1 MGAGLPA
8 MKPALSPHNLREDKM
23 PALKKI
29 LIANRGEI
37 ACRIQRTAQALGYR
51 TVAVFSDAD
60 ADALHVRMADQ
71 AVNIGPAPVQQSYL
85 NIPAILDA
93 ARRTGADAIHPGY
106 GFLSENAEFAR
117 ACQHAGITFIGPSP
131 EAIELMGSKRL
142 SKLAMLAA
150 GVPCI
155 DGYQGPEQ
163 DDATLSRE
171 AERIGYPLM
180 IKASAGGGGRGMR
193 LVHSAGELLEQLRT
207 ARSEAL
213 HGFGSDELIL
223 EQALIDPRH
232 VEVQVFGDQHGHLIH
247 LGERDCS
254 IQRRHQKVI
263 EEAPCP
269 VMTTE
274 LRQAMGDA
282 ALKAGRAVN
291 YVGAGTVEFLLDAR
305 GQFYFLEMNTRLQ
318 VEHPVTELI
327 TGLDLVAW
335 QLQVAEGLPLPL
347 RQEQVALNGHAMEV
361 RLYAEDPAQGFVP
374 QTGRI
379 EAWELALQDGV
390 RIDHGLIEGQAI
402 SPFYD
407 PMLGKII
414 AHGATREEARRKL
427 LRAVQDSVLLGVQ
440 SNQRLLASLLQ
451 HPQFISGEF
460 STGFIPSCFADHP
473 CLHPHV
479 PGAEEMAIAAALFY
493 HASAQAYLAPLA
505 GWRNNASVPLHY
517 RIGVEEQNWQVDLNA
532 LPDQPYRLTIGA
544 RTLQLKVI
552 QCDGRWA
559 TLDIDGIRQRHAY
572 RLDAG
577 QLWLSTRPGSL
588 RLIDRTQALISTQAS
603 VSSGTLK
610 APMDGAIVDVLVSE
624 GSLVSKG
631 QLLVVLEAMKMEH
644 PLKSGIDGVLK
655 RLQVQVGDQVKNRQ
669 ILLEVE

>member
-1 MGAGLPA
+1 
-8 MKPALSPHNLREDKM
+8 M
-23 PALKKI
+23 PAIHKI

-60 ADALHVRMADQ
+60 AEALHVQMADQ

-85 NIPAILDA
+85 NIAAILDA
-93 ARRTGADAIHPGY
+93 AHRSGADAIHPGY
-106 GFLSENAEFAR
+106 GFLSENAGFAR
-117 ACQHAGITFIGPSP
+117 ACEEAGLTFIGPSA

-142 SKLAMLAA
+142 SKIAMLDA

-155 DGYQGPEQ
+155 AGYQGAAQ
-163 DDATLSRE
+163 DDATLLRE

-180 IKASAGGGGRGMR
+180 IKASDGGGGRGMR
-193 LVHSAGELLEQLRT
+193 LVHSRDELPAQLRT

-213 HGFGSDELIL
+213 NGFGSDELIL
-223 EQALIDPRH
+223 EQALIEPRH
-232 VEVQVFGDQHGHLIH
+232 VEVQLFGDSHGNLVY

-254 IQRRHQKVI
+254 VQRRHQKVI

-269 VMTTE
+269 VMTRE
-274 LRQAMGDA
+274 LRQAMGEA

-335 QLQVAEGLPLPL
+335 QLAVAEGQPLPL
-347 RQEQVALNGHAMEV
+347 TQDQVTLNGHAMEV
-361 RLYAEDPAQGFVP
+361 RLYAEDPTQNFLP
-374 QTGRI
+374 QTGCI
-379 EAWELALQDGV
+379 QAWEPALSAGA
-390 RIDHGLIEGQAI
+390 RIDHGLLEGQAI

-407 PMLGKII
+407 PMLGKLI

-440 SNQRLLASLLQ
+440 SNQRLLDSLLQ

-460 STGFIPSCFADHP
+460 STAFIAQHFTDHP
-473 CLHPHV
+473 SLQAHV
-479 PGAEEMAIAAALFY
+479 PGAEELAIAAVLFY
-493 HASAQAYLAPLA
+493 QSGAQAHRASLK
-505 GWRNNASVPLHY
+505 GWRNNAGVPL
-517 RIGVEEQNWQVDLNA
+517 N
-532 LPDQPYRLTIGA
+532 YRLGLEEKDW
-544 RTLQLKVI
+544 TLQLLAGTDGRFTVNVMERSLALKVI
-552 QCDGRWA
+552 DCNERSV
-559 TLDIDGIRQRHAY
+559 TLEIDGLRQRHAY
-572 RLDAG
+572 RLAG
-577 QLWLSTRPGSL
+577 EALWLFTHPGNL
-588 RLIDRTQALISTQAS
+588 RLEDRTHALISSQSS

-624 GSLVSKG
+624 GSPVSKG

-644 PLKSGIDGVLK
+644 PLKAGIDGVLK
-655 RLQVQVGDQVKNRQ
+655 RVQVKVGDQVKNRQ
-669 ILLEVE
+669 VLLKVE

>member
-1 MGAGLPA
+1 
-8 MKPALSPHNLREDKM
+8 M
-23 PALKKI
+23 PAIHKI

-60 ADALHVRMADQ
+60 AEALHVQMADQ

-85 NIPAILDA
+85 NIAAILDA
-93 ARRTGADAIHPGY
+93 ARRSGADAIHPGY
-106 GFLSENAEFAR
+106 GFLSENAGFAR
-117 ACQHAGITFIGPSP
+117 ACEEAGLTFIGPSA

-142 SKLAMLAA
+142 SKIAMLDA

-155 DGYQGPEQ
+155 AGYQGAAQ
-163 DDATLSRE
+163 DDATLLRE

-193 LVHSAGELLEQLRT
+193 LVHSRDELPAQLRT

-213 HGFGSDELIL
+213 NGFGSDELIL
-223 EQALIDPRH
+223 EQALIEPRH
-232 VEVQVFGDQHGHLIH
+232 VEVQLFGDSHGNLVY

-254 IQRRHQKVI
+254 VQRRHQKVI

-269 VMTTE
+269 VMTRE
-274 LRQAMGDA
+274 LRQAMGEA

-335 QLQVAEGLPLPL
+335 QLAVAEGQPLPL
-347 RQEQVALNGHAMEV
+347 TQDQVTLNGHAMEV
-361 RLYAEDPAQGFVP
+361 RLYAEDPTQNFLP
-374 QTGRI
+374 QTGCI
-379 EAWELALQDGV
+379 QAWEPALSAGA
-390 RIDHGLIEGQAI
+390 RIDHGLLEGQAI

-407 PMLGKII
+407 PMLGKLI

-440 SNQRLLASLLQ
+440 SNQRLLDSLLQ

-460 STGFIPSCFADHP
+460 STAFIVQHFTDHP
-473 CLHPHV
+473 SLQAHI
-479 PGAEEMAIAAALFY
+479 PGAEELAIAAVLFY
-493 HASAQAYLAPLA
+493 QAGAQAHRASLK
-505 GWRNNASVPLHY
+505 GWRNNAGVPL
-517 RIGVEEQNWQVDLNA
+517 N
-532 LPDQPYRLTIGA
+532 YRLGLEEKDW
-544 RTLQLKVI
+544 TLQLLTGTDGRFTVNVMERSLALKVI
-552 QCDGRWA
+552 DCNERSV
-559 TLDIDGIRQRHAY
+559 TLEIDGLRQRHAY
-572 RLDAG
+572 RLAG
-577 QLWLSTRPGSL
+577 EALWLFTHPGNL
-588 RLIDRTQALISTQAS
+588 RLEDRTHALISSQSS

-624 GSLVSKG
+624 GSPVSKG

-644 PLKSGIDGVLK
+644 PLKAGIDGVLK
-655 RLQVQVGDQVKNRQ
+655 RVQVKVGDQVKNRQ
-669 ILLEVE
+669 VLLQVE

>member
-1 MGAGLPA
+1 
-8 MKPALSPHNLREDKM
+8 M
-23 PALKKI
+23 PALRKI

-60 ADALHVRMADQ
+60 TDALHVQMADES
-71 AVNIGPAPVQQSYL
+71 VNIGPAAAQQSYL
-85 NIPAILDA
+85 NIPAMLDA

-106 GFLSENAEFAR
+106 GFLSENARFAL
-117 ACQHAGITFIGPSP
+117 ACRDAGITFIGPSP

-142 SKLAMLAA
+142 SKLTMIEA
-150 GVPCI
+150 GVSCI
-155 DGYQGPEQ
+155 KGYQGAKQ

-171 AERIGYPLM
+171 AEMIGYPLM

-193 LVHSAGELLEQLRT
+193 LVHEAKDLLEQLRT

-223 EQALIDPRH
+223 EQALVDPRH
-232 VEVQVFGDQHGHLIH
+232 VEVQLFGDQHGNLIY

-254 IQRRHQKVI
+254 IQRRHQKII

-269 VMTTE
+269 VMTAQ
-274 LRQAMGDA
+274 LRQAMGEA

-305 GQFYFLEMNTRLQ
+305 GEFYFLEMNTRLQ

-335 QLQVAEGLPLPL
+335 QFRIAEGLPLPL
-347 RQEQVALNGHAMEV
+347 RQEHVQLNGHAMEV
-361 RLYAEDPAQGFVP
+361 RLYAEDPAHGFLP

-379 EAWELALQDGV
+379 TAWEPALQGDV
-390 RIDHGLIEGQAI
+390 RIDHGLIEGQNV

-440 SNQRLLASLLQ
+440 SNQRLLASLLE

-460 STGFIPSCFADHP
+460 STRFIPTYFADHA
-473 CLHPHV
+473 CLHPRA
-479 PGAEEMAIAAALFY
+479 PDAEALAIAAALFY
-493 HASAQAYLAPLA
+493 QASAQVHPAPLA
-505 GWRNNASVPLHY
+505 GWRNNASVPLHFRIGLDDQDWSVELNAVPGEPY
-517 RIGVEEQNWQVDLNA
+517 RIQVAEQNVE
-532 LPDQPYRLTIGA
+532 LTI
-544 RTLQLKVI
+544 I
-552 QCDGRWA
+552 QCDGRLA
-559 TLDIDGIRQRHAY
+559 SLEINGIRRRHAY
-572 RLDAG
+572 RLEAG
-577 QLWLSTRPGSL
+577 QLWLFTRPGSL
-588 RLIDRTQALISTQAS
+588 RLIDRTQALVSSQVS
-603 VSSGTLK
+603 VSTGTLK
-610 APMDGAIVDVLVSE
+610 APMDGVIVDVLVTE
-624 GSLVSKG
+624 GSPVSKG

-655 RLQVQVGDQVKNRQ
+655 RLQVRVGDQVKNRQ

>member
-1 MGAGLPA
+1 
-8 MKPALSPHNLREDKM
+8 M

-60 ADALHVRMADQ
+60 ADALHVQMADQ

-93 ARRTGADAIHPGY
+93 ALRTGADAIHPGY

-142 SKLAMLAA
+142 SKLAMLEA

-193 LVHSAGELLEQLRT
+193 LVHSARDLLEQLRT

-335 QLQVAEGLPLPL
+335 QLHVAEGLPLPL
-347 RQEQVALNGHAMEV
+347 RQEQVPLNGHAMEV

-479 PGAEEMAIAAALFY
+479 PGAEELAIAAALFY

-517 RIGVEEQNWQVDLNA
+517 RIGVEDQDWQVELNA
-532 LPDQPYRLTIGA
+532 LPDQPYRLTVGP

-559 TLDIDGIRQRHAY
+559 TLDIDGIRQRYAY
-572 RLDAG
+572 RLDTG

-588 RLIDRTQALISTQAS
+588 RLIDRTQALVSAQAS

-624 GSLVSKG
+624 GSPVSKG

-655 RLQVQVGDQVKNRQ
+655 RLQVRVGDQVKNRQ

>member
-1 MGAGLPA
+1 
-8 MKPALSPHNLREDKM
+8 M
-23 PALKKI
+23 PGLKKI

-60 ADALHVRMADQ
+60 ADALHVQMADE

-106 GFLSENAEFAR
+106 GFLSENAGFAL
-117 ACQHAGITFIGPSP
+117 ACRDVGITFIGPSP
-131 EAIELMGSKRL
+131 EAIELMGSKRQ
-142 SKLAMLAA
+142 SKIAMIEA

-155 DGYQGPEQ
+155 NGYQGTGQ

-193 LVHSAGELLEQLRT
+193 LVHDARDLLEQIRT

-213 HGFGSDELIL
+213 NGFGSGELIL
-223 EQALIDPRH
+223 EQALVEPRH
-232 VEVQVFGDQHGHLIH
+232 VEIQLFGDRHGNLIY

-254 IQRRHQKVI
+254 VQRRHQKVI

-269 VMTTE
+269 VMTAE
-274 LRQAMGDA
+274 LRQAMGEA

-335 QLQVAEGLPLPL
+335 QLNIAEGQPLPL
-347 RQEQVALNGHAMEV
+347 RQEQVQLKGHAMEV
-361 RLYAEDPAQGFVP
+361 RLYAEDPAQGFLP
-374 QTGRI
+374 QTGRVV
-379 EAWELALQDGV
+379 AWEPALQDGV
-390 RIDHGLIEGQAI
+390 RIDHGLLEGQLI

-407 PMLGKII
+407 PMLGKLI

-427 LRAVQDSVLLGVQ
+427 LRAVQDSVLLGLQ
-440 SNQRLLASLLQ
+440 SNQRLLAGLLE
-451 HPQFISGEF
+451 HPQFAGGDF
-460 STGFIPSCFADHP
+460 STGFIPQYFADHA
-473 CLHPHV
+473 CLHPET
-479 PGAEEMAIAAALFY
+479 PGAHHLAIAAALFY
-493 HASAQAYLAPLA
+493 QAAAQAHPAPFG

-517 RIGVEEQNWQVDLNA
+517 RIGLEDQDWPVALQAIPGEPLRLQVAERSLE
-532 LPDQPYRLTIGA
+532 
-544 RTLQLKVI
+544 LKI
-552 QCDGRWA
+552 IHSDGRWA
-559 TLDIDGIRQRHAY
+559 TLEIEGVRQRHAY
-572 RLDAG
+572 RLEAG
-577 QLWLSTRPGSL
+577 RLWLFTRPGSL
-588 RLIDRTQALISTQAS
+588 RFVDRTQAQVTGQAS

-610 APMDGAIVDVLVSE
+610 APMDGAIVDVLVNE
-624 GSLVSKG
+624 GSQVTKG

-655 RLQVQVGDQVKNRQ
+655 RLQVKVGDQVKNRQ

>member
-1 MGAGLPA
+1 
-8 MKPALSPHNLREDKM
+8 M
-23 PALKKI
+23 PAIHKI

-60 ADALHVRMADQ
+60 ADALHVKMADQ
-71 AVNIGPAPVQQSYL
+71 AVHIGPAPVQQSYL

-93 ARRTGADAIHPGY
+93 ARRSGADAIHPGY

-117 ACQHAGITFIGPSP
+117 ACELASLTFIGPNAD
-131 EAIELMGSKRL
+131 AIELMGSKRL
-142 SKLAMLAA
+142 SKIAMLDA

-155 DGYQGPEQ
+155 AGYQGATQ
-163 DDATLSRE
+163 DDATLLRE
-171 AERIGYPLM
+171 AERIGYPMM

-193 LVHSAGELLEQLRT
+193 LVHCAEELPAQLRT

-213 HGFGSDELIL
+213 NGFGSDELIL

-232 VEVQVFGDQHGHLIH
+232 VEVQVFGDQHGNLIY

-269 VMTTE
+269 VMTAE
-274 LRQAMGDA
+274 LRQTMGEA

-291 YVGAGTVEFLLDAR
+291 YVGAGTVEFLLDKNGR
-305 GQFYFLEMNTRLQ
+305 FYFLEMNTRLQ

-335 QLQVAEGLPLPL
+335 QLQIAEGQPLPL
-347 RQEQVALNGHAMEV
+347 TQEQVRLDGHAMEV
-361 RLYAEDPAQGFVP
+361 RLYAEDPAQGFLP

-379 EAWELALQDGV
+379 EGWEPAQTPGI
-390 RIDHGLIEGQAI
+390 RIDHGLCEGQSI
-402 SPFYD
+402 SQFYD
-407 PMLGKII
+407 PMLGKLI
-414 AHGATREEARRKL
+414 AHGTSREEARRKL

-440 SNQRLLASLLQ
+440 SNQRVLAELLQ

-460 STGFIPSCFADHP
+460 GTGFIPQYFSDHS
-473 CLHPHV
+473 CLHAYV
-479 PGAEEMAIAAALFY
+479 PTAEELAITAVLFYQAAAGK
-493 HASAQAYLAPLA
+493 HRASLK

-517 RIGVEEQNWQVDLNA
+517 RLGLDEQDWTV
-532 LPDQPYRLTIGA
+532 
-544 RTLQLKVI
+544 QLLAEPEGTFKV
-552 QCDGRWA
+552 Q
-559 TLDIDGIRQRHAY
+559 TLDRSLDLKLIAHDERSVTLAINGLRQRHAY
-572 RLDAG
+572 RRDAD
-577 QLWLSTRPGSL
+577 QLWLFTHPGSL
-588 RLIDRTQALISTQAS
+588 RLEDRTHAVIDSQTS

-610 APMDGAIVDVLVSE
+610 APMDGAIIDVLVSE
-624 GSLVSKG
+624 GSPVTKG
-631 QLLVVLEAMKMEH
+631 QLLMVLEAMKMEH
-644 PLKSGIDGVLK
+644 PLKAGIDGVLQ
-655 RLQVQVGDQVKNRQ
+655 RVQVKVGDQVKNRQ
-669 ILLEVE
+669 VLLQIE

>member
-1 MGAGLPA
+1 MPGL
-8 MKPALSPHNLREDKM
+8 S
-23 PALKKI
+23 KI

-37 ACRIQRTAQALGYR
+37 ACRIQRTAHALGYR

-60 ADALHVRMADQ
+60 ADALHVQMADE

-85 NIPAILDA
+85 NIPAIIDA
-93 ARRTGADAIHPGY
+93 ARRSGADAIHPGY
-106 GFLSENAEFAR
+106 GFLSENAEFAL
-117 ACQHAGITFIGPSP
+117 ACQNAGITFIGPSP

-155 DGYQGPEQ
+155 KGYQSAEQ

-171 AERIGYPLM
+171 AARIGYPLM
-180 IKASAGGGGRGMR
+180 IKASGGGGGRGMR
-193 LVHSAGELLEQLRT
+193 LVHSADDLLEQLRT

-232 VEVQVFGDQHGHLIH
+232 VEIQVFGDQHGNLIY

-263 EEAPCP
+263 EETPCP

-274 LRQAMGDA
+274 LRQAMGEA

-335 QLQVAEGLPLPL
+335 QLHVAEGLPLPL
-347 RQEQVALNGHAMEV
+347 SQEEVQLNGHAMEV
-361 RLYAEDPAQGFVP
+361 RLYAEDPAQGFLP
-374 QTGRI
+374 QTGRV
-379 EAWELALQDGV
+379 EAWELALQDAV
-390 RIDHGLIEGQAI
+390 RIDHGLIEGQNI

-407 PMLGKII
+407 PLLGKII

-473 CLHPHV
+473 CLHPKV
-479 PGAEEMAIAAALFY
+479 PSAEELAIAAALFY
-493 HASAQAYLAPLA
+493 HASAQAHRAPLA
-505 GWRNNASVPLHY
+505 GWRNNASVPLHL
-517 RIGVEEQNWQVDLNA
+517 RIGLEDQDWPVELNA
-532 LPDQPYRLTIGA
+532 APDSPYRLQVGS
-544 RTLQLKVI
+544 RTLELKVI
-552 QCDGRWA
+552 QCDGHWA
-559 TLDIDGIRQRHAY
+559 TLMIDGIRQRHAY
-572 RLDAG
+572 RLAGG
-577 QLWLSTRPGSL
+577 QLWLFTRPGSL
-588 RLIDRTQALISTQAS
+588 RLVDRTQALVSSQAS

-624 GSLVSKG
+624 GSPVSKG

-655 RLQVQVGDQVKNRQ
+655 RLKVRVGDQVKNRQ

>member
-1 MGAGLPA
+1 
-8 MKPALSPHNLREDKM
+8 M

-37 ACRIQRTAQALGYR
+37 ACRIQRTALALGYR

-60 ADALHVRMADQ
+60 ADALHVQMADE
-71 AVNIGPAPVQQSYL
+71 AVNVGPAPVQQSYL
-85 NIPAILDA
+85 NIPAIIDA

-106 GFLSENAEFAR
+106 GFLSENAGFAL

-131 EAIELMGSKRL
+131 DAIELMGSKRL

-155 DGYQGPEQ
+155 EGYQGVEQ

-171 AERIGYPLM
+171 AKRIGYPLM

-193 LVHSAGELLEQLRT
+193 LVQDAADLLEQVRT

-213 HGFGSDELIL
+213 HGFGNDELIL

-232 VEVQVFGDQHGHLIH
+232 VEVQLFGDQHGNLIH

-269 VMTTE
+269 IMTTE
-274 LRQAMGDA
+274 LRQAMGEA
-282 ALKAGRAVN
+282 ALKAGRAVS
-291 YVGAGTVEFLLDAR
+291 YVGAGTVEFLLDA
-305 GQFYFLEMNTRLQ
+305 GGKFYFLEMNTRLQ

-347 RQEQVALNGHAMEV
+347 RQEQVQFSGHAMEV
-361 RLYAEDPAQGFVP
+361 RLYAEDPTQDFLP

-379 EAWELALQDGV
+379 VTWEPALHGGV
-390 RIDHGLIEGQAI
+390 RIDHGLIEGQSI

-407 PMLGKII
+407 PLLGKLI

-440 SNQRLLASLLQ
+440 SNQRLLASLLE
-451 HPQFISGEF
+451 HPQFNSGEF
-460 STGFIPSCFADHP
+460 STGFIPTYFADHC

-479 PGAEEMAIAAALFY
+479 PGADELAITATLFY
-493 HASAQAYLAPLA
+493 QASTQSFPAPLA

-517 RIGVEEQNWQVDLNA
+517 RIGLE
-532 LPDQPYRLTIGA
+532 DQDWPVQLHAMPGEPYRIQVAT
-544 RTLQLKVI
+544 RTLELKVI

-559 TLDIDGIRQRHAY
+559 TLEIDGIRQRHAY
-572 RLDAG
+572 RLESA
-577 QLWLSTRPGSL
+577 QLWLFTRPGSL
-588 RLIDRTQALISTQAS
+588 RLVDRTQAPIGRQAS
-603 VSSGTLK
+603 VSGGTLK
-610 APMDGAIVDVLVSE
+610 APMDGAIIDVLVTE
-624 GSLVSKG
+624 GSPVSKG
-631 QLLVVLEAMKMEH
+631 QLLLVLEAMKMEH

-655 RLQVQVGDQVKNRQ
+655 RLQVRVGDQVKNRQ

>member
-1 MGAGLPA
+1 
-8 MKPALSPHNLREDKM
+8 M
-23 PALKKI
+23 PGFNKI

-60 ADALHVRMADQ
+60 ADALHVHMADE

-85 NIPAILDA
+85 NIEAIIDA

-106 GFLSENAEFAR
+106 GFLSENAGFAR
-117 ACQHAGITFIGPSP
+117 ACQNAGITFIGPSP

-142 SKLAMLAA
+142 SKLAMLDA

-155 DGYQGPEQ
+155 AGYQGAEQ

-171 AERIGYPLM
+171 ADRIGYPLM

-193 LVHSAGELLEQLRT
+193 LVHDAGDLLAQIRT

-232 VEVQVFGDQHGHLIH
+232 VEVQLFGDHQGNLIY

-269 VMTTE
+269 VMTAE
-274 LRQAMGDA
+274 LRQAMGEA

-291 YVGAGTVEFLLDAR
+291 YVGAGTVEFLLDAC

-335 QLQVAEGLPLPL
+335 QLQVAAGLPLPL
-347 RQEQVALNGHAMEV
+347 RQEQVQLSGHAMEV
-361 RLYAEDPAQGFVP
+361 RLYAEDPAQDFVP

-379 EAWELALQDGV
+379 ARWEPALQSGV
-390 RIDHGLIEGQAI
+390 RIDHGLMEGQQV

-407 PMLGKII
+407 SMLGKII

-427 LRAVQDSVLLGVQ
+427 LRAVQDSVLLGLP
-440 SNQRLLASLLQ
+440 SNQRLLAGLLE
-451 HPQFISGEF
+451 HPQFIRGEF
-460 STGFIPSCFADHP
+460 STGFITTHFAEHP
-473 CLHPHV
+473 CLQAPV
-479 PGAEEMAIAAALFY
+479 PRAEELAIAATLFH
-493 HASAQAYLAPLA
+493 HASASCRAGRLA
-505 GWRNNASVPLHY
+505 
-517 RIGVEEQNWQVDLNA
+517 
-532 LPDQPYRLTIGA
+532 
-544 RTLQLKVI
+544 
-552 QCDGRWA
+552 
-559 TLDIDGIRQRHAY
+559 
-572 RLDAG
+572 
-577 QLWLSTRPGSL
+577 
-588 RLIDRTQALISTQAS
+588 
-603 VSSGTLK
+603 
-610 APMDGAIVDVLVSE
+610 
-624 GSLVSKG
+624 
-631 QLLVVLEAMKMEH
+631 
-644 PLKSGIDGVLK
+644 
-655 RLQVQVGDQVKNRQ
+655 
-669 ILLEVE
+669 

>member
-1 MGAGLPA
+1 
-8 MKPALSPHNLREDKM
+8 M
-23 PALKKI
+23 PGFRKI

-60 ADALHVRMADQ
+60 ADALHVRMADE
-71 AVNIGPAPVQQSYL
+71 AVNIGPPPVQQSYL
-85 NIPAILDA
+85 NIPAIIDA

-106 GFLSENAEFAR
+106 GFLSENAGFAL
-117 ACQHAGITFIGPSP
+117 ACQQADITFIGPSP
-131 EAIELMGSKRL
+131 DAIELMGSKRL
-142 SKLAMLAA
+142 SKLAMIDA

-155 DGYQGPEQ
+155 KGYQGAEQ

-193 LVHSAGELLEQLRT
+193 LVHDTGDLLEQLRT

-232 VEVQVFGDQHGHLIH
+232 VEVQVFGDQHGNLIY

-269 VMTTE
+269 VMTAE
-274 LRQAMGDA
+274 LRQAMGEA

-335 QLQVAEGLPLPL
+335 QLHVAEGLPLPL
-347 RQEQVALNGHAMEV
+347 RQDQVQLNGHAIEV
-361 RLYAEDPAQGFVP
+361 RLYAEDPAQGFLP

-379 EAWELALQDGV
+379 DAWEPALQHGV
-390 RIDHGLIEGQAI
+390 RIDHGLIESQQVSA
-402 SPFYD
+402 FYD
-407 PMLGKII
+407 PMLGKLI

-440 SNQRLLASLLQ
+440 SNQRLLASLLE

-460 STGFIPSCFADHP
+460 GTGFIPMHFSDHP
-473 CLHPHV
+473 CLHAHV
-479 PGAEEMAIAAALFY
+479 PSTEELAIAAALLY
-493 HASAQAYLAPLA
+493 QASAQHHAAPLA

-517 RIGVEEQNWQVDLNA
+517 RIGVEDQDWTVELNA
-532 LPDQPYRLTIGA
+532 ISGEPYRLQIGD
-544 RTLQLKVI
+544 RTLELKLI
-552 QCDGRWA
+552 HSDSRWA
-559 TLDIDGIRQRHAY
+559 TLEIDGIRQRHAY

-577 QLWLSTRPGSL
+577 QLCLFTRPGSL
-588 RLIDRTQALISTQAS
+588 RLVNRTQLPVSSQAS
-603 VSSGTLK
+603 VSTGTLK

-624 GSLVSKG
+624 GSTVSKG

-655 RLQVQVGDQVKNRQ
+655 RLQVRVGDQVKNRQ

>member
-1 MGAGLPA
+1 
-8 MKPALSPHNLREDKM
+8 M
-23 PALKKI
+23 PGFSKI

-37 ACRIQRTAQALGYR
+37 ACRIQRTAQVLGYR

-60 ADALHVRMADQ
+60 ADALHVHMADE

-85 NIPAILDA
+85 NIPAIIDA

-106 GFLSENAEFAR
+106 GFLSENAGFAR
-117 ACQHAGITFIGPSP
+117 ACQEAAITFIGPSP

-142 SKLAMLAA
+142 SKLAMLDA

-155 DGYQGPEQ
+155 NGYQGAEQ

-193 LVHSAGELLEQLRT
+193 LVHDAGELLAQIRT

-232 VEVQVFGDQHGHLIH
+232 VEVQLFGDHQGNLIY

-269 VMTTE
+269 IMTAE
-274 LRQAMGDA
+274 LRQAMGEA

-335 QLQVAEGLPLPL
+335 QLHVAEGLPLAL
-347 RQEQVALNGHAMEV
+347 RQEQVLISGHAMEV

-379 EAWELALQDGV
+379 ASWEPALQSGV
-390 RIDHGLIEGQAI
+390 RIDHGLTQGQHV

-407 PMLGKII
+407 SMLGKII

-427 LRAVQDSVLLGVQ
+427 LRAVQDSVLLGLP
-440 SNQRLLASLLQ
+440 SNQRLLAGLLQ

-460 STGFIPSCFADHP
+460 STGFIATHFTDHA
-473 CLHPHV
+473 CLQAHV
-479 PGAEEMAIAAALFY
+479 PSAETLAIAAALFY
-493 HASAQAYLAPLA
+493 HGSARIHPAALA

-517 RIGVEEQNWQVDLNA
+517 RIGLEGQDWPVQLNTV
-532 LPDQPYRLTIGA
+532 PGQPYRIQVATQMLN
-544 RTLQLKVI
+544 LNVI
-552 QCDGRWA
+552 ECDGRWA
-559 TLDIDGIRQRHAY
+559 TLEIDGIRQRHAY
-572 RLDAG
+572 RLEAG
-577 QLWLSTRPGSL
+577 RLWLFTRPGSL
-588 RLIDRTQALISTQAS
+588 QLVDRTQAPVRSQAN
-603 VSSGTLK
+603 VSCGTLK
-610 APMDGAIVDVLVSE
+610 APMDGAVIDVLVSE
-624 GSLVSKG
+624 GSKVYKG

-644 PLKSGIDGVLK
+644 PLKAGIDGVLK
-655 RLQVQVGDQVKNRQ
+655 RLQVQIGDQVKNRQ

>member
-1 MGAGLPA
+1 
-8 MKPALSPHNLREDKM
+8 M
-23 PALKKI
+23 PAIHKI

-60 ADALHVRMADQ
+60 ADALHVQMADQ

-93 ARRTGADAIHPGY
+93 ARRSGADAIHPGY
-106 GFLSENAEFAR
+106 GFLSENAGFAR
-117 ACQHAGITFIGPSP
+117 ACAEAGLTFIGPSA

-142 SKLAMLAA
+142 SKIAMLDA

-155 DGYQGPEQ
+155 AGYQGAAQ
-163 DDATLSRE
+163 DDATLLRE
-171 AERIGYPLM
+171 AEHIGYPLM

-193 LVHSAGELLEQLRT
+193 LVHSAADLPAQLRT
-207 ARSEAL
+207 ARSEAMSA
-213 HGFGSDELIL
+213 FGSDELIL
-223 EQALIDPRH
+223 EQALIEPRH
-232 VEVQVFGDQHGHLIH
+232 VEVQVFGDQHGQLIY

-254 IQRRHQKVI
+254 VQRRHQKVI

-269 VMTTE
+269 VMTAE
-274 LRQAMGDA
+274 LRQALGEA
-282 ALKAGRAVN
+282 ALKGGRAVN

-335 QLQVAEGLPLPL
+335 QLLVAEGQPLPL
-347 RQEQVALNGHAMEV
+347 TQDQVVLDGHAMEV
-361 RLYAEDPAQGFVP
+361 RLYAEDPAQDFLP
-374 QTGRI
+374 KTGRVT
-379 EAWELALQDGV
+379 AWEPALQPGT
-390 RIDHGLIEGQAI
+390 RIDHGLYEGQSI

-407 PMLGKII
+407 PMLGKLI
-414 AHGATREEARRKL
+414 AHGATRDEARRKL

-451 HPQFISGEF
+451 HPQFIRGEF
-460 STGFIPSCFADHP
+460 STAFIPEYFSDHP
-473 CLHPHV
+473 SLHRYV
-479 PGAEEMAIAAALFY
+479 PSAEQLAMAAVLFYQAAAQGHRTSLK
-493 HASAQAYLAPLA
+493 

-517 RIGVEEQNWQVDLNA
+517 RLGLD
-532 LPDQPYRLTIGA
+532 DQDW
-544 RTLQLKVI
+544 TLQLHAGR
-552 QCDGRWA
+552 DGCFQVQVLERTFELKLIDCNA
-559 TLDIDGIRQRHAY
+559 RSVTLEIDGLQQRHAF
-572 RLDAG
+572 RLAAD
-577 QLWLSTRPGSL
+577 QLWLFVHPGSL
-588 RLIDRTQALISTQAS
+588 HLEDRTHAIISSQIS

-624 GSLVSKG
+624 GSAVSKG

-644 PLKSGIDGVLK
+644 PLKAGIDGVLK
-655 RLQVQVGDQVKNRQ
+655 RVQVKVGDQVKNRQ
-669 ILLEVE
+669 VLLQVE

>member
-1 MGAGLPA
+1 
-8 MKPALSPHNLREDKM
+8 M
-23 PALKKI
+23 PAIQKI

-51 TVAVFSDAD
+51 TVAVYSD
-60 ADALHVRMADQ
+60 ADALHVQIADQ
-71 AVNIGPAPVQQSYL
+71 AVHIGPAAVQQSYL
-85 NIPAILDA
+85 NIPAIIDA
-93 ARRTGADAIHPGY
+93 ARRSGADAIHPGY

-117 ACQHAGITFIGPSP
+117 ACEQAGLTFIGPSVA
-131 EAIELMGSKRL
+131 AIELMGSKRR
-142 SKLAMLAA
+142 SKIAMLDA

-155 DGYQGPEQ
+155 AGYQGAEQ
-163 DDATLSRE
+163 DDVTLLRE

-193 LVHSAGELLEQLRT
+193 LLHDGSDLPAQLRT

-213 HGFGSDELIL
+213 NGFGSDELIL
-223 EQALIDPRH
+223 EQALIEPRH
-232 VEVQVFGDQHGHLIH
+232 VEVQLFGDHHGNLIY

-254 IQRRHQKVI
+254 VQRRHQKVI

-269 VMTTE
+269 VMTAE
-274 LRQAMGDA
+274 LRQAMGEA

-335 QLQVAEGLPLPL
+335 QLWVAEGQPLPL
-347 RQEQVALNGHAMEV
+347 TQDQVQLHGHAMEV
-361 RLYAEDPAQGFVP
+361 RLYAEDPAQDFLP
-374 QTGRI
+374 QTGCV
-379 EAWELALQDGV
+379 EAWEPALQHGA
-390 RIDHGLIEGQAI
+390 RIDHGLREGQSV

-407 PMLGKII
+407 PMLGKLI

-427 LRAVQDSVLLGVQ
+427 LRAVQDTVLLGVQ
-440 SNQRLLASLLQ
+440 SNQRLLVSLLQ

-460 STGFIPSCFADHP
+460 STAFIAQHFSDHACLNSYAPS
-473 CLHPHV
+473 
-479 PGAEEMAIAAALFY
+479 AEDLAIAAVLFY
-493 HASAQAYLAPLA
+493 QSSALSHRAPLS
-505 GWRNNASVPLHY
+505 GWRNNASVPLHF
-517 RIGVEEQNWQVDLNA
+517 RLGLDEQNW
-532 LPDQPYRLTIGA
+532 
-544 RTLQLKVI
+544 TLQLLAEPQGAFKVQVAERTLALKLI
-552 QCDGRWA
+552 DQDAHSITLEVDG
-559 TLDIDGIRQRHAY
+559 LRQRHAC
-572 RLDAG
+572 RVDG
-577 QLWLSTRPGSL
+577 EQLWLFTHPGSL
-588 RLIDRTQALISTQAS
+588 RLEDRTHAVIGSQTS

-624 GSLVSKG
+624 GSPVSKG

-644 PLKSGIDGVLK
+644 PLKAGIDGVLK
-655 RLQVQVGDQVKNRQ
+655 RVQVKVGDQVKNRQ
-669 ILLEVE
+669 VLLQVE

>member
-1 MGAGLPA
+1 
-8 MKPALSPHNLREDKM
+8 M
-23 PALKKI
+23 PAFSKI

-60 ADALHVRMADQ
+60 ADALHVQMADE

-85 NIPAILDA
+85 NIPAIIDA

-117 ACQHAGITFIGPSP
+117 TCQQAGIIFIGPSP

-142 SKLAMLAA
+142 SKLAMIKA

-155 DGYQGPEQ
+155 KGYQGSEQ
-163 DDATLSRE
+163 DDATLGRE

-193 LVHSAGELLEQLRT
+193 LVHSAGDLLEQIRT

-232 VEVQVFGDQHGHLIH
+232 VEIQLFGDQHGNLIY

-254 IQRRHQKVI
+254 IQRRHQKII

-269 VMTTE
+269 VMTAD
-274 LRQAMGDA
+274 LRQAMGEA

-291 YVGAGTVEFLLDAR
+291 YVGAGTAEFLLDAR

-335 QLQVAEGLPLPL
+335 QFHVAEGLPLPL
-347 RQEQVALNGHAMEV
+347 RQEQVQLNGHAMEV
-361 RLYAEDPAQGFVP
+361 RLYAEDPAQGFLP

-379 EAWELALQDGV
+379 AAWEPALQGSV
-390 RIDHGLIEGQAI
+390 RIDHGLIEGQSV

-407 PMLGKII
+407 PMLGKLI

-440 SNQRLLASLLQ
+440 SNQRLLACLLE

-460 STGFIPSCFADHP
+460 STGFIPTHFADHP

-479 PGAEEMAIAAALFY
+479 PSAEELAIAATLFY
-493 HASAQAYLAPLA
+493 QASAQAHRAPLA

-517 RIGVEEQNWQVDLNA
+517 RIGQEDQDWPVELNA
-532 LPDQPYRLTIGA
+532 EPGKPYRAQIGA
-544 RTLQLKVI
+544 RALELKVI
-552 QCDGRWA
+552 GCDGHWA
-559 TLDIDGIRQRHAY
+559 TLEIDGIRQRHAY
-572 RLDAG
+572 RLEAG
-577 QLWLSTRPGSL
+577 QLWLFTRPGCL
-588 RLIDRTQALISTQAS
+588 RLVDRTQALVSGQAS

-624 GSLVSKG
+624 GSPVSKG

-655 RLQVQVGDQVKNRQ
+655 RLQVRVGDQVKNRQ

>member
-1 MGAGLPA
+1 
-8 MKPALSPHNLREDKM
+8 M
-23 PALKKI
+23 PGLKKI

-60 ADALHVRMADQ
+60 ADALHVQMADE
-71 AVNIGPAPVQQSYL
+71 AVNIGPAAVQQSYL
-85 NIPAILDA
+85 SIPAILDA

-106 GFLSENAEFAR
+106 GFLSENAGFAR
-117 ACQHAGITFIGPSP
+117 ACQDAGITFIGPSP

-142 SKLAMLAA
+142 SKIAMIEA

-155 DGYQGPEQ
+155 DGYQGDVQ

-171 AERIGYPLM
+171 AGRIGYPLM

-193 LVHSAGELLEQLRT
+193 LVHDAGNLLEQIRT

-213 HGFGSDELIL
+213 NGFGSAELIL
-223 EQALIDPRH
+223 EQALIEPRH
-232 VEVQVFGDQHGHLIH
+232 VEVQLFGDHHGNLIY

-254 IQRRHQKVI
+254 VQRRHQKVI

-269 VMTTE
+269 VMTPE
-274 LRQAMGDA
+274 LRQAMGEA
-282 ALKAGRAVN
+282 ALKAGRAVQ

-335 QLQVAEGLPLPL
+335 QLHIAEGQPLPL
-347 RQEQVALNGHAMEV
+347 RQEQVQLHGHAMEV
-361 RLYAEDPAQGFVP
+361 RLYAEDPAQGFLP
-374 QTGRI
+374 QTGRVV
-379 EAWELALQDGV
+379 AWEPGLQDGV
-390 RIDHGLIEGQAI
+390 RIDHGLIEGQVI

-407 PMLGKII
+407 PMLGKLI

-440 SNQRLLASLLQ
+440 SNQRLLASLLD
-451 HPQFISGEF
+451 HPQFACADF
-460 STGFIPSCFADHP
+460 STGFIPQHFSGHA
-473 CLHPHV
+473 CLQSHA
-479 PGAEEMAIAAALFY
+479 PGAQHLAIATALFY
-493 HASAQAYLAPLA
+493 QAQAQAHPAPLC

-517 RIGVEEQNWQVDLNA
+517 RIGLEDQDWPVALQAIPGEPLRIQVAGHNLE
-532 LPDQPYRLTIGA
+532 
-544 RTLQLKVI
+544 LKIVH
-552 QCDGRWA
+552 CDGRWA
-559 TLDIDGIRQRHAY
+559 TLEIEGIRQRHAY
-572 RLDAG
+572 RLETG
-577 QLWLSTRPGSL
+577 RLWLFTRPGSL
-588 RLIDRTQALISTQAS
+588 QFVDRTQTPVRSVAN

-610 APMDGAIVDVLVSE
+610 APMDGAIVDVLVNE
-624 GSLVSKG
+624 GSPVTKG

-655 RLQVQVGDQVKNRQ
+655 RLQVKVGDQVKNRQ

>member
-1 MGAGLPA
+1 MPGL
-8 MKPALSPHNLREDKM
+8 S
-23 PALKKI
+23 KI

-60 ADALHVRMADQ
+60 AEALHVQIADE
-71 AVNIGPAPVQQSYL
+71 AVNIGPAAVQLSYL
-85 NIPAILDA
+85 NIPGILDA

-106 GFLSENAEFAR
+106 GFLSENPEFAL
-117 ACQHAGITFIGPSP
+117 ACQHAGLTFIGPSP
-131 EAIELMGSKRL
+131 EAIKLMGSKRL
-142 SKLAMLAA
+142 SKLAMLEA

-155 DGYQGPEQ
+155 KGYQGAKQ

-171 AERIGYPLM
+171 AERIGFPLM
-180 IKASAGGGGRGMR
+180 IKASSGGGGRGMR
-193 LVHSAGELLEQLRT
+193 LVHHADDLLEQLRT

-213 HGFGSDELIL
+213 HGFGNDELIL

-232 VEVQVFGDQHGHLIH
+232 VEVQLFGDHHGNLIY

-269 VMTTE
+269 IMTAD
-274 LRQAMGDA
+274 LRQAMGEA

-291 YVGAGTVEFLLDAR
+291 YVGAGTVEFLLDAQ

-335 QLQVAEGLPLPL
+335 QLLVAEGLPLPL
-347 RQEQVALNGHAMEV
+347 SQAQVQLNGHAMEV
-361 RLYAEDPAQGFVP
+361 RLYAEDPARQFLP

-379 EAWELALQDGV
+379 AAWQPALQEGV
-390 RIDHGLIEGQAI
+390 RIDHGLIEGQSI

-427 LRAVQDSVLLGVQ
+427 LRAVQDSVLFGVQ
-440 SNQRLLASLLQ
+440 SNQRLLAGLLD
-451 HPQFISGEF
+451 HPQFLEGEF
-460 STGFIPSCFADHP
+460 STGFIPAWFGDHP
-473 CLHPHV
+473 CLQPHL
-479 PGAEEMAIAAALFY
+479 PHAKELAIAAALFY
-493 HASAQAYLAPLA
+493 QAATLSHPVALA
-505 GWRNNASVPLHY
+505 GWRNNASVPLNY
-517 RIGVEEQNWQVDLNA
+517 RIGLEDQEWPVLLQTVRGEPYQIDVAEQVFQLNVLA
-532 LPDQPYRLTIGA
+532 
-544 RTLQLKVI
+544 
-552 QCDGRWA
+552 CDGRWA
-559 TLDIDGIRQRHAY
+559 TLEIDGIRQRYAFQ
-572 RLDAG
+572 LEAG
-577 QLWLSTRPGSL
+577 QLWLWTRPGGL
-588 RLIDRTQALISTQAS
+588 HLLDRTQTLIGGATR
-603 VSSGTLK
+603 VTSGTLK
-610 APMDGAIVDVLVSE
+610 APMDGAIVDVLVAE
-624 GSLVSKG
+624 GTRVNKG

>member
-1 MGAGLPA
+1 
-8 MKPALSPHNLREDKM
+8 M
-23 PALKKI
+23 PAIHKI

-60 ADALHVRMADQ
+60 ADALHVQMADQ
-71 AVNIGPAPVQQSYL
+71 AVNIGAAPVHQSYL

-93 ARRTGADAIHPGY
+93 ARRSGADAIHPGY
-106 GFLSENAEFAR
+106 GFLSENPGFAR
-117 ACQHAGITFIGPSP
+117 ACAEAGLTFIGPSAD
-131 EAIELMGSKRL
+131 AIELMGSKRL
-142 SKLAMLAA
+142 SKIAMLDA

-155 DGYQGPEQ
+155 AGYQGAAQ
-163 DDATLSRE
+163 DDATLLRE

-193 LVHSAGELLEQLRT
+193 LVHSSDELPAQLRT

-213 HGFGSDELIL
+213 NGFGSDELIL
-223 EQALIDPRH
+223 EQALIEPRH
-232 VEVQVFGDQHGHLIH
+232 VEVQLFGDCHGNLIY

-254 IQRRHQKVI
+254 VQRRHQKVI

-269 VMTTE
+269 VMTGE
-274 LRQAMGDA
+274 LRRAMGEA

-327 TGLDLVAW
+327 TGQDLVAW
-335 QLQVAEGLPLPL
+335 QLAVAEGQPLPL
-347 RQEQVALNGHAMEV
+347 TQEQVTLNGHAMEV
-361 RLYAEDPAQGFVP
+361 RLYAEDPTQNFLP
-374 QTGRI
+374 QTGRVQ
-379 EAWELALQDGV
+379 AWEPVLNPGA
-390 RIDHGLIEGQAI
+390 RIDHGLREGQLI

-407 PMLGKII
+407 PMLGKLI

-440 SNQRLLASLLQ
+440 SNQRLLVSLLQ

-460 STGFIPSCFADHP
+460 STAFIAQHFTDHP
-473 CLHPHV
+473 CLHTYAPT
-479 PGAEEMAIAAALFY
+479 AEELAVAAVLFY
-493 HASAQAYLAPLA
+493 QSGAQAHRAPLK
-505 GWRNNASVPLHY
+505 GWRNNVGAPL
-517 RIGVEEQNWQVDLNA
+517 D
-532 LPDQPYRLTIGA
+532 YRLGLEQQDWN
-544 RTLQLKVI
+544 LQLLANGAGRFTVNVMQRALALTVI
-552 QCDGRWA
+552 ECNERSVTLEVDG
-559 TLDIDGIRQRHAY
+559 LRQRHAY
-572 RLDAG
+572 RIAG
-577 QLWLSTRPGSL
+577 DELWLFTHPGNL
-588 RLIDRTQALISTQAS
+588 RLEDRTHALISSQSS

-624 GSLVSKG
+624 GSPVSKG

-644 PLKSGIDGVLK
+644 PLKAGIDGVLK
-655 RLQVQVGDQVKNRQ
+655 RVQVKVGDQVKNRQ
-669 ILLEVE
+669 VLLQVE

>member
-1 MGAGLPA
+1 
-8 MKPALSPHNLREDKM
+8 M
-23 PALKKI
+23 PTIHKI

-60 ADALHVRMADQ
+60 ADALHVQMADQ

-93 ARRTGADAIHPGY
+93 ARRSGADAIHPGY
-106 GFLSENAEFAR
+106 GFLSENAGFAR
-117 ACQHAGITFIGPSP
+117 ACAEAGLTFIGPSA

-142 SKLAMLAA
+142 SKIAMLDA

-155 DGYQGPEQ
+155 AGYQGAEQ
-163 DDATLSRE
+163 DDATLLRE

-193 LVHSAGELLEQLRT
+193 LVHSSEDLPAQLRT

-213 HGFGSDELIL
+213 NGFGSDELIL
-223 EQALIDPRH
+223 EQALIEPRH
-232 VEVQVFGDQHGHLIH
+232 VEVQLFGDHHGNLIY

-254 IQRRHQKVI
+254 VQRRHQKVI

-269 VMTTE
+269 VMTRE
-274 LRQAMGDA
+274 LRQAMGEA

-327 TGLDLVAW
+327 TGQDLVAW
-335 QLQVAEGLPLPL
+335 QLAVAEGQPLPL
-347 RQEQVALNGHAMEV
+347 TQDQVTLDGHAMEV
-361 RLYAEDPAQGFVP
+361 RLYAEDPTQDFLP
-374 QTGRI
+374 QTGRVQ
-379 EAWELALQDGV
+379 AWEPALSPGA
-390 RIDHGLIEGQAI
+390 RIDHGLREGQSI

-407 PMLGKII
+407 PMLGKLI

-440 SNQRLLASLLQ
+440 SNQRLLVSLLQ

-460 STGFIPSCFADHP
+460 STAFIAQHFTDHP
-473 CLHPHV
+473 CLHTYA
-479 PGAEEMAIAAALFY
+479 PGAEELAIAAVLFY
-493 HASAQAYLAPLA
+493 QAGAQAHRASLK
-505 GWRNNASVPLHY
+505 GWRNNAGVPL
-517 RIGVEEQNWQVDLNA
+517 D
-532 LPDQPYRLTIGA
+532 YRLGLEQQDWSVRLLAGINGLFTVNTMERA
-544 RTLQLKVI
+544 LELKVI
-552 QCDGRWA
+552 DGDERSV
-559 TLDIDGIRQRHAY
+559 TLEIDGLRQRHAW
-572 RLDAG
+572 RIDGEA
-577 QLWLSTRPGSL
+577 LWLFTHPGSL
-588 RLIDRTQALISTQAS
+588 RLEDRTHALISSQSS

-624 GSLVSKG
+624 GSPVSKG

-644 PLKSGIDGVLK
+644 PLKAGIDGVLK
-655 RLQVQVGDQVKNRQ
+655 RVQVKVGDQVKNRQ
-669 ILLEVE
+669 VLLQVE

>member
-1 MGAGLPA
+1 
-8 MKPALSPHNLREDKM
+8 M
-23 PALKKI
+23 PGFSKI

-37 ACRIQRTAQALGYR
+37 ACRIQRTAQFLGYR

-60 ADALHVRMADQ
+60 ADALHVQMADE

-85 NIPAILDA
+85 NIPAIIEA

-106 GFLSENAEFAR
+106 GFLSENAEFAL
-117 ACQHAGITFIGPSP
+117 ACQHASITFIGPSP

-142 SKLAMLAA
+142 SKIAMLDA

-155 DGYQGPEQ
+155 KGYQGAEQ
-163 DDATLSRE
+163 DDVTLSRE

-193 LVHSAGELLEQLRT
+193 LVHSASDLLEQICT

-213 HGFGSDELIL
+213 HGFGNGELIL
-223 EQALIDPRH
+223 EQALIEPRH
-232 VEVQVFGDQHGHLIH
+232 VEVQLFGDHHGNLIY

-274 LRQAMGDA
+274 LRQAMGEA

-327 TGLDLVAW
+327 TGQDLVAW
-335 QLQVAEGLPLPL
+335 QLNIAEGQPLPL
-347 RQEQVALNGHAMEV
+347 RQDQVQFNGHAIEV
-361 RLYAEDPAQGFVP
+361 RLYAEDPTQGFLP

-379 EAWELALQDGV
+379 AAWEPAIQNSV
-390 RIDHGLIEGQAI
+390 RIDHGLSEGWQV

-440 SNQRLLASLLQ
+440 SNQRLLVGLLQ

-460 STGFIPSCFADHP
+460 STGFIPQYFADHP
-473 CLHPHV
+473 CLHPHM
-479 PGAEEMAIAAALFY
+479 PSAEELATAAALFY
-493 HASAQAYLAPLA
+493 QLSAQDHPGPLG

-517 RIGVEEQNWQVDLNA
+517 RLGLEDQEWPVELNVVPSEAYRIQVADRSLDLK
-532 LPDQPYRLTIGA
+532 I
-544 RTLQLKVI
+544 I
-552 QCDGRWA
+552 ECDGRSA
-559 TLDIDGIRQRHAY
+559 TIEIDGIRQRHAY
-572 RLDAG
+572 RLEAG
-577 QLWLSTRPGSL
+577 QLWLFTQPGSL
-588 RLIDRTQALISTQAS
+588 RLTDRTQALVSSQAS

-610 APMDGAIVDVLVSE
+610 APMDGAIVDVLVSV
-624 GSLVSKG
+624 GSQVSKG

>member
-1 MGAGLPA
+1 
-8 MKPALSPHNLREDKM
+8 M
-23 PALKKI
+23 PGFNKI

-51 TVAVFSDAD
+51 TVAVFSDTD
-60 ADALHVRMADQ
+60 ADALHVHMADE

-85 NIPAILDA
+85 NIEAIIEA

-106 GFLSENAEFAR
+106 GFLSENAGFAR
-117 ACQHAGITFIGPSP
+117 ACQNAGITFIGPSP

-142 SKLAMLAA
+142 SKLAMLDA

-155 DGYQGPEQ
+155 AGYQGAEQ

-171 AERIGYPLM
+171 ADRIGYPLM

-193 LVHSAGELLEQLRT
+193 LVHDAGDLLAQIRT

-232 VEVQVFGDQHGHLIH
+232 VEVQLFGDQLGNLIY

-269 VMTTE
+269 VMTAE
-274 LRQAMGDA
+274 LRQAMGEA

-291 YVGAGTVEFLLDAR
+291 YVGAGTVEFLLDAC

-335 QLQVAEGLPLPL
+335 QLQVAAGLPLPL
-347 RQEQVALNGHAMEV
+347 RQEQVQLSGHAMEV
-361 RLYAEDPAQGFVP
+361 RLYAEDPAQDFVP

-379 EAWELALQDGV
+379 ARWEPALQSGV
-390 RIDHGLIEGQAI
+390 RIDHGLMEGQQV

-407 PMLGKII
+407 SMLGKII

-427 LRAVQDSVLLGVQ
+427 LRAVQDSVLLGLP
-440 SNQRLLASLLQ
+440 SNQRLLAGLLE
-451 HPQFISGEF
+451 HPQFIRGEF
-460 STGFIPSCFADHP
+460 STGFITTHFAEHP
-473 CLHPHV
+473 CLQAPV
-479 PGAEEMAIAAALFY
+479 PRAEELAIAAALF
-493 HASAQAYLAPLA
+493 HHGSARIHPAALA

-517 RIGVEEQNWQVDLNA
+517 HIGLGDQDWPVQLNA
-532 LPDQPYRLTIGA
+532 VPGQPYRIQIAAQVLSLT
-544 RTLQLKVI
+544 VI
-552 QCDGRWA
+552 QCDGRWV

-572 RLDAG
+572 LLEG
-577 QLWLSTRPGSL
+577 EQLWLFTRPGSL
-588 RLIDRTQALISTQAS
+588 QLVDRTQAPVCSQAS
-603 VSSGTLK
+603 ISSGTLK
-610 APMDGAIVDVLVSE
+610 APMDGAVIDVLVSE
-624 GSLVSKG
+624 GSQVSKG

-644 PLKSGIDGVLK
+644 PLKAGIDGVLK